1 MIRTF
6 GILSI
11 VTLFTLTGSLSGC
24 VIVKEER
31 HHSTKRSRLDRDDRR
46 GCHPSQYW
54 DGEKCRHKGKGKKKG
69 KGHRKH
75 HHH

>member
-6 GILSI
+6 GILSV
-11 VTLFTLTGSLSGC
+11 VTLFTLTGSLDH
-24 VIVKEER
+24 R
-31 HHSTKRSRLDRDDRR
+31 RD
-46 GCHPSQYW
+46 CHPSQYW